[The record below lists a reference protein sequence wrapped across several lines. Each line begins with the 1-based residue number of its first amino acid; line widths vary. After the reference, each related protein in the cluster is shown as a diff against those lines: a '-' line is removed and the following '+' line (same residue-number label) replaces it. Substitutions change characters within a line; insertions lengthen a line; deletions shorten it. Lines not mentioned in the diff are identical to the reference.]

1 MDCIQA
7 KRIEVVIRNPF
18 QRIGNEKV
26 PDLIAVSIIKV
37 QGRSPR
43 RLVPIRKIW
52 RKLREI
58 ISLGANVV
66 VYDVEDRCEAA
77 LVAGI
82 DEPLECDGTTIRIL
96 NRKWKDTVVTPIT
109 RTGKLCDRHDFH
121 RGNSGVD

>member
-1 MDCIQA
+1 MDCIQT

-37 QGRSPR
+37 QVRSPR
-43 RLVPIRKIW
+43 RLVPICKIW

-58 ISLGANVV
+58 ISLGADMV

-77 LVAGI
+77 LVARI
-82 DEPLECDGTTIRIL
+82 YKPLECDGTAVRIL
-96 NRKWKDTVVTPIT
+96 NGKWKDTVVTPIT
-109 RTGKLCDRHDFH
+109 CTGKLCDRHDFH
-121 RGNSGVD
+121 SGNSAVN